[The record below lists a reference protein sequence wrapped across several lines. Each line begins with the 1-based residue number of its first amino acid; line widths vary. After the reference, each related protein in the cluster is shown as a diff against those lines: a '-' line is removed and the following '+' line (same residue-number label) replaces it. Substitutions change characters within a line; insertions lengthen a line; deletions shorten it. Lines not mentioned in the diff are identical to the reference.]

1 MHGSTPGASERLL
14 RQNESAKACPHEC
27 LLIERLGV
35 RSARGRKVNETNLR
49 RRLADQFPA
58 DRSGCGAVKGNPSK
72 LSEIGQQVLDLIV
85 IGLADRLV
93 EAAGPACRGDYV
105 PKADASIG
113 KPGEP
118 FHIGELLQFLLDR
131 APEEPPELVGRMGI
145 IAACGKGSIARKATE
160 NEESSVASSDQ
171 RQSIFDAQELT
182 PTARPMK
189 PTDLRVALF
198 SGNYNYVR
206 DGANQALNRLMGYLI
221 RQGVKVRVYSPTVEN
236 PAFPATGDLVH
247 IPAIPIPGRSEYRLP
262 IALPARVK
270 RDLAEFNP
278 NVVHVSSPDIVGHRA
293 VTWARRHRIAA
304 VASVHTRFDTYLAY
318 YHLQAFEPLARDI
331 MRRFYH
337 RCEVVMAPAEST
349 AVILRAQRMNRDIA
363 LWARGVDREQ
373 FNPERRDMEWR
384 RSTGIA
390 DDEMVIA
397 FLGRVVM
404 EKGLD
409 VFADAIHAF
418 DSRGFKYRV
427 LVIGEGPARPWFEEQ
442 LPNAIFTGQLT
453 GNDLSR
459 ALASSDLLL
468 NPSIT
473 EAFGNV
479 TLETMA
485 CALPVIAAEATGTTN
500 LVRNNVTGMLV
511 DGTEPDE
518 FADALEAYASDP
530 DLRRRHGEAAL
541 AIAKTMDWDSINA
554 TVIRVYLHAI
564 HKRERL
570 TRMTGR

>member
-1 MHGSTPGASERLL
+1 
-14 RQNESAKACPHEC
+14 
-27 LLIERLGV
+27 
-35 RSARGRKVNETNLR
+35 
-49 RRLADQFPA
+49 
-58 DRSGCGAVKGNPSK
+58 
-72 LSEIGQQVLDLIV
+72 
-85 IGLADRLV
+85 
-93 EAAGPACRGDYV
+93 
-105 PKADASIG
+105 
-113 KPGEP
+113 
-118 FHIGELLQFLLDR
+118 
-131 APEEPPELVGRMGI
+131 
-145 IAACGKGSIARKATE
+145 
-160 NEESSVASSDQ
+160 
-171 RQSIFDAQELT
+171 
-182 PTARPMK
+182 MK

-206 DGANQALNRLMGYLI
+206 DGANQALNRLTDYLL
-221 RQGVKVRVYSPTVEN
+221 RQGVKVRIYSPTVEN
-236 PAFPATGDLVH
+236 PAFPATGDVVS
-247 IPAIPIPGRSEYRLP
+247 IPAVPIPGRSEYRLP
-262 IALPARVK
+262 IALPTRVR
-270 RDLAEFNP
+270 RDLVEFNP

-293 VTWARRHRIAA
+293 VTWARRHRVAA

-384 RSTGIA
+384 RSIGIG

-418 DSRGFKYRV
+418 NQRGLKYRV

-442 LPNAIFTGQLT
+442 LPKAIFTGLLT

-479 TLETMA
+479 TLEAMA
-485 CALPVIAAEATGTTN
+485 CALPVIAAEATGATN
-500 LVRNNVTGMLV
+500 LVRNKVTGMLV

-518 FADALEAYASDP
+518 FADALEAYAMDP

-554 TVIRVYLHAI
+554 TVIRVYVHAI

-570 TRMTGR
+570 ARMMGR

>member
-1 MHGSTPGASERLL
+1 
-14 RQNESAKACPHEC
+14 
-27 LLIERLGV
+27 
-35 RSARGRKVNETNLR
+35 
-49 RRLADQFPA
+49 
-58 DRSGCGAVKGNPSK
+58 
-72 LSEIGQQVLDLIV
+72 
-85 IGLADRLV
+85 
-93 EAAGPACRGDYV
+93 
-105 PKADASIG
+105 
-113 KPGEP
+113 
-118 FHIGELLQFLLDR
+118 
-131 APEEPPELVGRMGI
+131 
-145 IAACGKGSIARKATE
+145 
-160 NEESSVASSDQ
+160 
-171 RQSIFDAQELT
+171 
-182 PTARPMK
+182 MK

-236 PAFPATGDLVH
+236 PAFPATGDLVS
-247 IPAIPIPGRSEYRLP
+247 IPAIPIPSRSEYRLP
-262 IALPARVK
+262 IALPARAR

-293 VTWARRHRIAA
+293 VTWARRHRVAA

-363 LWARGVDREQ
+363 LWARGVDRDQ
-373 FNPERRDMEWR
+373 FNPERRDMAWR
-384 RSTGIA
+384 RSIGIA

-409 VFADAIHAF
+409 VFSDAIHAF
-418 DSRGFKYRV
+418 ETRGLKYRV
-427 LVIGEGPARPWFEEQ
+427 LVIGEGPAQAWFQEQ
-442 LPNAIFTGQLT
+442 LPSAIFTGLLT

-479 TLETMA
+479 TLEAMA
-485 CALPVIAAEATGTTN
+485 CALPVLAAEATGATN
-500 LVRNNVTGMLV
+500 LVRNKVTGMLV

-570 TRMTGR
+570 ARMMGR